1 MNDFLIVFLLNE
13 QIYRTLEKCITF
25 LRINDFWEQAF
36 EKLIAFFTEQKFLL
50 NYKRSQ

>member
-25 LRINDFWEQAF
+25 LQINDFCEQTCG
-36 EKLIAFFTEQKFLL
+36 KLIAFFTEQKILL